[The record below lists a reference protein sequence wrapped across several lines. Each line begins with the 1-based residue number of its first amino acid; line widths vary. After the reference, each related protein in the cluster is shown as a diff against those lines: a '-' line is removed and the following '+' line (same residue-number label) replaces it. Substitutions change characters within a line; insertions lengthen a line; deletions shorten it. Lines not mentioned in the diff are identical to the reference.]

1 MNNEQPKRMTVIEL
15 CAYMRDLLPP
25 GISEP
30 MIYSHIRR
38 AGLKKDKRHRVD
50 VQEFLDAYAKSK
62 ENDNKVTSKA
72 AGIEPGQ
79 DPKREKTILE
89 CKILREKLATIK
101 GEQILVTAHHAEIQE
116 LAGHFT
122 ACFAQ
127 WISEVKVLTGDAK
140 LVTEAERLRDRT
152 LEYARNLIEQN
163 TQKGKS

>member
-101 GEQILVTAHHAEIQE
+101 GDSISKIDHLEKLQRVAEINSIGWTM
-116 LAGHFT
+116 AV
-122 ACFAQ
+122 
-127 WISEVKVLTGDAK
+127 SEVKVRTGNVEVVK
-140 LVTEAERLRDRT
+140 IIEKTRDFVM
-152 LEYARNLIEQN
+152 AR
-163 TQKGKS
+163 QKEECNKPFTKMN